1 MAKTH
6 EALIKAEK
14 EQKIKYLEPKRRVE
28 KALAPLSL
36 KDKLGKTSPEW
47 CKELKA
53 KLQTQYPDEKV
64 KTIMFTG
71 TTNKSGCTN
80 TASGYAMSL
89 AYTYR
94 QKVLLVDVNLR
105 NPGIHN
111 FFNNTDVPDLFDIY
125 NKNFPRIDQKILGNL
140 YIITCNPE
148 NTEEI
153 SGFFS
158 SGRFEEF
165 LKKMRDKFDYVILDG
180 PPILTCSESRIIS
193 TKVDGVILMIESGK
207 TRRRVALKAKA
218 EIEKSG
224 GYLLGVILNKRKFP
238 IPDWVY
244 GRL

>member
-14 EQKIKYLEPKRRVE
+14 ESKIKYLEPKRKTE

-36 KDKLGKTSPEW
+36 KDNLVKPSPEW

-53 KLQTQYPDEKV
+53 KLQTQYPNLKV

-71 TTNKSGCTN
+71 TTNKSGCTS
-80 TASGYAMSL
+80 TAAGYAVSL

-105 NPGIHN
+105 TPGIHK
-111 FFNNTDVPDLFDIY
+111 FFNSTDVPELFDIY
-125 NKNFPRIDQKILGNL
+125 KKNFPRIDQKIFGNL

-148 NTEEI
+148 YSEEV
-153 SGFFS
+153 SGIFGS
-158 SGRFEEF
+158 DRFEEF
-165 LKKMRDKFDYVILDG
+165 LKKMRGKFDYVILDG
-180 PPILTCSESRIIS
+180 PPILSCSESRIIS

-224 GYLLGVILNKRKFP
+224 GNLLGVILNKREFH
-238 IPDWVY
+238 IPNWVY